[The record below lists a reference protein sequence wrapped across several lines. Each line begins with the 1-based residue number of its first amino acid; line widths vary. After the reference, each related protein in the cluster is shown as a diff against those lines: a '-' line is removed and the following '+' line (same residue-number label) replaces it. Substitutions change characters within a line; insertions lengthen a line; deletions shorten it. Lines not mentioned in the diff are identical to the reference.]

1 MLEVSKTENAVAT
14 AESVEN
20 QDVREQ
26 KTEEKNIPVEF
37 IPKLLKKLW
46 EDAPTIAA
54 IHVQKTD
61 DQKIEIPLSRYDE
74 LIKAE
79 MMIDMIC
86 SFRRRASDKKDKY
99 LFNDIMKVMFPEP
112 DGESEED

>member
-14 AESVEN
+14 AESVEK
-20 QDVREQ
+20 QDVGEQ
-26 KTEEKNIPVEF
+26 KMEEKNMPGKPIPE
-37 IPKLLKKLW
+37 LLKKLL
-46 EDAPTIAA
+46 EDAPPIAA

-61 DQKIEIPLSRYDE
+61 DPKIEVPLSRYDE

-86 SFRRRASDKKDKY
+86 SFRRRASEKKDDY

-112 DGESEED
+112 DEESTED